1 MEINKFEFCKYEK
14 KKQNDILANDFS
26 EVCDPKRGGGGS
38 KNI

>member
-1 MEINKFEFCKYEK
+1 MEINKFEFCKYEKK

-26 EVCDPKRGGGGS
+26 EVCDPKRGGGS